1 MSTSTRL
8 RITLIFG
15 LFLAAVTLY
24 AIARSM
30 ETVAATSIAGIM
42 TILSTYLWSQ
52 TKRPHYD
59 SKTQENADPAVHRRD
74 HPNDYDMD
82 LDG

>member
-52 TKRPHYD
+52 TKRPHYEV
-59 SKTQENADPAVHRRD
+59 TYQESDDPVVHSRNRS
-74 HPNDYDMD
+74 NDYDVQMD
-82 LDG
+82 G